1 MASIAFEHG
10 AGLSGGFSLRQ
21 IAGGIVAA
29 WRRHRAEQELEGLPF
44 DLMKDIGYPAVDAPT
59 HTARARDAR

>member
-10 AGLSGGFSLRQ
+10 AGWSGGSSLRR
-21 IAGGIVAA
+21 IVGGIIAA

-44 DLMKDIGYPAVDAPT
+44 ELLKDIGYPAVDAPT
-59 HTARARDAR
+59 HTTAPRDAR